1 MLMNYNNYIKP
12 YEMKGCIESVALS
25 TFTYPVRWYYY
36 IKAWWEFIGS
46 ASAQPYEFR
55 LQENKNQVRN
65 SNLDTI
71 LKRRTDISS
80 LYASINLLNWCHIK
94 LSLT

>member
-1 MLMNYNNYIKP
+1 
-12 YEMKGCIESVALS
+12 MKGCIESVALS

-36 IKAWWEFIGS
+36 IKAGRNS
-46 ASAQPYEFR
+46 LNASAQSYEFW

-80 LYASINLLNWCHIK
+80 LYASITINLLNWCHIK